1 MVLDRLRLL
10 LLTAF
15 LLLGQLGGVFHGL
28 SHQDESKERPHAACQ
43 LCAAYSVFDHA
54 AAGKLPMAVAGQ
66 AFTPARPVAQSNG
79 DQPSQLPYRSRAPPY
94 LG

>member
-1 MVLDRLRLL
+1 MLLGRLRLL

-15 LLLGQLGGVFHGL
+15 LLLGQLGGVLHGL

-54 AAGKLPMAVAGQ
+54 TAGTLPMAVAGQ
-66 AFTPARPVAQSNG
+66 TFTPARPVAQSDS
-79 DQPSQLPYRSRAPPY
+79 DQPAQLLYRSRAPPF